1 LEANHRREEKKLRE
15 SLSPKNKEAF
25 HRRKNKE
32 GKAPF
37 PKNPFSHTKKRPAT
51 DEKTKR
57 AKPGFPSGPRR
68 KATGAPA
75 MRAGF
80 SRARGK
86 PPKLPASP
94 PVSAYAPLRRSLL
107 RSRHPDGPA
116 FLFYFFSAC

>member
-1 LEANHRREEKKLRE
+1 MALCKRAGGL
-15 SLSPKNKEAF
+15 

-32 GKAPF
+32 GKAPLT
-37 PKNPFSHTKKRPAT
+37 KKKKRPAT

-80 SRARGK
+80 SRARAN

-94 PVSAYAPLRRSLL
+94 AVSAYAPLRRSLL
-107 RSRHPDGPA
+107 SKRHPDGPA
-116 FLFYFFSAC
+116 FFF